1 MGKAN
6 MDSLKNKLTEEE
18 ALRLLNNTI
27 FLDDIGYGNT
37 LNRWR
42 ENGWIKKSEADEHT
56 IIKEE

>member
-1 MGKAN
+1 